1 VRRRLTA
8 LLASI
13 VIASALAIGYAADP
27 PAEVPGEGIRGR
39 TLTCSANLELTV
51 ACFVE
56 QTAFAVGPFE
66 VAIGVDTRVA
76 FRGATVDDQLEF
88 GGYAILGW
96 YQPDWGVWLEVHAP
110 SLTPVIG
117 TPDWLRVGFTVRF

>member
-1 VRRRLTA
+1 MRRRLIGA
-8 LLASI
+8 LASI
-13 VIASALAIGYAADP
+13 VIASALAIGYAQD
-27 PAEVPGEGIRGR
+27 AELPGEGIRGR

-56 QTAFAVGPFE
+56 QTAFALGPFE

-76 FRGATVDDQLEF
+76 LRAPTIDDQLEL

-96 YQPDWGVWLEVHAP
+96 YQPTWGVWLELHAP

-117 TPDWLRVGFTVRF
+117 TPDWLRAGFTVRF

>member
-1 VRRRLTA
+1 MQRA
-8 LLASI
+8 DLLAATGP
-13 VIASALAIGYAADP
+13 V
-27 PAEVPGEGIRGR
+27 GEGVRGR

-56 QTAFAVGPFE
+56 QTAFALGPFE
-66 VAIGVDTRVA
+66 VAIGVDTRLA
-76 FRGATVDDQLEF
+76 FRAPTIDDKLEL

-96 YQPDWGVWLEVHAP
+96 YQPTWGVWLELHAP

-117 TPDWLRVGFTVRF
+117 TPDWLRAGFTVRF

>member
-1 VRRRLTA
+1 MRRRLTA

-13 VIASALAIGYAADP
+13 VIASALAIGYAQD
-27 PAEVPGEGIRGR
+27 AEPVGEGIRGR
-39 TLTCSANLELTV
+39 TLTCSANLELTL

-56 QTAFAVGPFE
+56 QVAVVFGPFE

-96 YQPDWGVWLEVHAP
+96 YQPTWGVWLEVHAP
-110 SLTPVIG
+110 RLTPVIG
-117 TPDWLRVGFTVRF
+117 TPDWLRAGFTVRF